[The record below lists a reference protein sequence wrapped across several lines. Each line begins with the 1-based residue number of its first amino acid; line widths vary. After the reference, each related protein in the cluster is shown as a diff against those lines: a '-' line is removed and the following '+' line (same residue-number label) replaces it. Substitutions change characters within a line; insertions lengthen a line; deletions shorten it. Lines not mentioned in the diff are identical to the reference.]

1 MKQEMSTDNV
11 DTGSFVGDGNEVND
25 GCTGSGSV
33 DNVDDSFAL
42 NESEESA
49 IDKTDVIRDKNSQD
63 DADDNR
69 EGDHRPLNE
78 EQAKAT
84 SIARLLEIDQATTTT
99 KSSSKFYKYRDFSD
113 VTEMDIQKEIGAN
126 PNRSTT
132 LRNSGARSTYIQKF
146 PVKLYAIL
154 AQKEFQDIIAWMP
167 HGRSWKVLKPNL
179 FESLVMPS
187 FFQCGNY
194 HSFNRL
200 VNAWSFRRI
209 TTGVDNGSYYHE
221 LFLRGKPCLQKFMR
235 RLPKTH
241 KKPPMRTEDE
251 PDFYAMDKEKPL
263 PQCTLEIGP
272 NHITTLYPTPFGM
285 ASSGVAPML
294 RTLPM
299 QVPLPIQW
307 QPRYNAIAGATTWGF
322 GGINDANYGG
332 EAPLVC
338 GVDGMGSQ
346 NMHSMGMPMM
356 GASALLSTGAST
368 GGMNGI
374 MGNGGICANDIGD
387 VIETGMNINSVGAGD
402 MGIGSADASQG
413 AFDIEDPIEKDGPM
427 GL

>member
-1 MKQEMSTDNV
+1 MKQKMSTDNAE
-11 DTGSFVGDGNEVND
+11 TGSFVGEENEASVND
-25 GCTGSGSV
+25 DNNGRSGV
-33 DNVDDSFAL
+33 ENVDDSFSL
-42 NESEESA
+42 NESEES
-49 IDKTDVIRDKNSQD
+49 IVEKTDENSKD
-63 DADDNR
+63 DGDDNC
-69 EGDHRPLNE
+69 EGGHSPLNE
-78 EQAKAT
+78 EQAKST
-84 SIARLLEIDQATTTT
+84 SIARLLEMDQTPIT

-113 VTEMDIQKEIGAN
+113 VTEKDIQTEIDAN
-126 PNRSTT
+126 PNRST
-132 LRNSGARSTYIQKF
+132 RNSEARSARIQKF
-146 PVKLYAIL
+146 PLKLYTIL

-179 FESLVMPS
+179 FESLVMPI

-221 LFLRGKPCLQKFMR
+221 LFLRGKPFLQKFMR

-251 PDFYAMDKEKPL
+251 PDFYSMDKEKPL

-285 ASSGVAPML
+285 ASSGVPPML

-307 QPRYNAIAGATTWGF
+307 QPRYNAIAGAASWGF
-322 GGINDANYGG
+322 GGVNDYPG
-332 EAPLVC
+332 EAPLVF
-338 GVDGMGSQ
+338 GVDGMVSQ
-346 NMHSMGMPMM
+346 NMHSMGMPMV
-356 GASALLSTGAST
+356 GASALSSTGAST

-374 MGNGGICANDIGD
+374 MGNGGMCANDIGD
-387 VIETGMNINSVGAGD
+387 VIETGMNINSVTGGD
-402 MGIGSADASQG
+402 MGIGSTDASSQG

>member
-1 MKQEMSTDNV
+1 MPTDNA

-25 GCTGSGSV
+25 GCIGSGSV

-49 IDKTDVIRDKNSQD
+49 IDKTDVTPDENSKD

-69 EGDHRPLNE
+69 EGDHSPLNE
-78 EQAKAT
+78 EQAKANA
-84 SIARLLEIDQATTTT
+84 IARLLEIDQATTT

-113 VTEMDIQKEIGAN
+113 VTEKDIEKEIGAN

-132 LRNSGARSTYIQKF
+132 LRNSAARATRIQKF
-146 PVKLYAIL
+146 PLKLCAIL

-167 HGRSWKVLKPNL
+167 HGRSWKVLKPDL
-179 FESLVMPS
+179 FESLVMPI

-200 VNAWSFRRI
+200 VNAWSFRRM
-209 TTGVDNGSYYHE
+209 TTGLDSGSYYHE
-221 LFLRGKPCLQKFMR
+221 LFLRGKPCLQNFMR

-251 PDFYAMDKEKPL
+251 PNFYAMDKEKPL

-285 ASSGVAPML
+285 ASSGVP
-294 RTLPM
+294 PM

-307 QPRYNAIAGATTWGF
+307 QPRYNAIAGASSWGF
-322 GGINDANYGG
+322 GGVNDAHYA
-332 EAPLVC
+332 EVPLVY
-338 GVDGMGSQ
+338 GVDGMVSQ
-346 NMHSMGMPMM
+346 NMHSMGMPMV
-356 GASALLSTGAST
+356 GASALSSTGSST

-387 VIETGMNINSVGAGD
+387 VIETGMNINSVGVGD
-402 MGIGSADASQG
+402 MGIGSTDASQG
-413 AFDIEDPIEKDGPM
+413 AFDIEDPI
-427 GL
+427 